1 MEHKRLPLRV
11 AVPHDDGRVVPLAVR
26 RAELAARE
34 QRARARDRERRDV
47 HVVAAQE
54 LLRVRV
60 ADVAHDDDRAHRLDE
75 RVRQPRQRDE
85 RAQVRAGEADHVLEL
100 EQPAVL
106 VVVALQAAGRARL
119 VVHHARA
126 VVADRVLR
134 RPEQVVAQRLAPR
147 RERLAARRHGQRAR
161 VSNSAAERG
170 SFRAPF
176 FGRAQASAHSSPE
189 HSFLCLAR
197 GARDLLLEAH
207 APQLLGVAYLRPS
220 CSPMIAIARGLA
232 RFLDAIQPPV
242 GDFPGFWR

>member
-34 QRARARDRERRDV
+34 QRARARDRERGDV
-47 HVVAAQE
+47 HVVPAQE

-75 RVRQPRQRDE
+75 RVRQARQRDE

-147 RERLAARRHGQRAR
+147 RERVAACRHGQRA
-161 VSNSAAERG
+161 VSGAVSKHSGQRG
-170 SFRAPF
+170 GFASSEGLHSISPHEPARAIS
-176 FGRAQASAHSSPE
+176 RI
-189 HSFLCLAR
+189 R
-197 GARDLLLEAH
+197 N
-207 APQLLGVAYLRPS
+207 LLG
-220 CSPMIAIARGLA
+220 
-232 RFLDAIQPPV
+232 
-242 GDFPGFWR
+242 